1 MSDAPRPLALVTGGS
16 AGLGLE
22 LAHRFAARGHDVIIT
37 ARGAERVARVA
48 QEHGYTGIVADVGT
62 QAGREAVLAAV
73 RERGRLD
80 VLVNNAGGGG
90 GTSGVDVDAT
100 RAAAVLE
107 ANFYA
112 HVELTRELW
121 PLLREAKGGV
131 IVISSG
137 LGTYASAGSPTYGAS
152 KAALTSWARALR
164 VAGRREGVRVLA
176 ANPGPVSTD
185 SFPHE
190 ALLADRF
197 KKHLVISVERCV
209 SDIMRAYDRNRSEV
223 WSRGAFRLLAIAQG
237 VAPNTFDRHLV
248 P

>member
-1 MSDAPRPLALVTGGS
+1 MSAQSRPLALVTGGS
-16 AGLGLE
+16 AGIGLE
-22 LAHRFAARGHDVIIT
+22 LAHRFAARGHDVIVT

-48 QEHGYTGIVADVGT
+48 QEHGYIGVVADVGT
-62 QAGREAVLAAV
+62 REGRAAVVVAV

-80 VLVNNAGGGG
+80 VLVNNAGTGG
-90 GTSGVDVDAT
+90 GTSGVDVDAA

-107 ANFYA
+107 TNFYA

-131 IVISSG
+131 IVVSSG

-185 SFPHE
+185 TFPHDE
-190 ALLADRF
+190 LLADRF
-197 KKHLVISVERCV
+197 KKHFVISVERCV
-209 SDIMRAYDRNRSEV
+209 SDIMRAYDRKRAEV